1 MVSDSITQNERIKN
15 LEDMV
20 EYLSQELT
28 LLRNEFELV
37 KNEGCWLSKNN
48 AAHLHGDTTSE

>member
-1 MVSDSITQNERIKN
+1 MVSDGITQAERIKN

-20 EYLSQELT
+20 ERLFQEIT
-28 LLRNEFELV
+28 LLGNEITLI

-48 AAHLHGDTTSE
+48 AAHLHGDTKSE